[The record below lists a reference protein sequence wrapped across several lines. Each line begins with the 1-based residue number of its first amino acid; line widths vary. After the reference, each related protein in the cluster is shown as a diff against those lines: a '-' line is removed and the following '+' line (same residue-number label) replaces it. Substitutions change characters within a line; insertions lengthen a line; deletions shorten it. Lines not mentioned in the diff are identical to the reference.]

1 MRKKYILRPAS
12 KSVAGRLHLNRH
24 YAIMEMP
31 EFQETIMKKP
41 VHPPANPEHPRMRT
55 LIVDDTPQV
64 LHDLR
69 QLLELTGQVEIVAQA
84 GNGLEAVRMADELH
98 PDAIIMDLE
107 MPGLDGYE
115 ATRMIK
121 THHPM
126 TRVIIL
132 SVHADPDE
140 QQRAWEAGADSFVVK
155 GARYETLMNA
165 IRGEVGE

>member
-1 MRKKYILRPAS
+1 M
-12 KSVAGRLHLNRH
+12 GT
-24 YAIMEMP
+24 P
-31 EFQETIMKKP
+31 EFQEAKMKKP
-41 VHPPANPEHPRMRT
+41 VPPSASPEHPRMRT

-69 QLLELTGQVEIVAQA
+69 QLLELTGLVEIVAQG
-84 GNGLEAVRMADELH
+84 GNGLEAVHLAQELQ
-98 PDAIIMDLE
+98 PDAVIMDLE

-115 ATRMIK
+115 ATRRIK
-121 THHPM
+121 TQHPT

-140 QQRAWEAGADSFVVK
+140 RQRAREAGADSFVVK

-165 IRGEVGE
+165 ILGRNGESSSFDPEKGNSI